1 MNYANFGETITAVHA
16 REKKYHVRQELQDTM
31 ESILNEGF
39 QEVFE
44 EQESENPE
52 PSYFDAEVQAIM
64 RESLDATLKVRDYS
78 LCKQDPVKEVWSMI
92 LLTTFL
98 LDC

>member
-1 MNYANFGETITAVHA
+1 MNYANFGETITGVHA
-16 REKKYHVRQELQDTM
+16 REKKYHVRQELQDAM

-44 EQESENPE
+44 EQEYENPE

-78 LCKQDPVKEVWSMI
+78 LSKQDPVKEV
-92 LLTTFL
+92 
-98 LDC
+98 

>member
-1 MNYANFGETITAVHA
+1 MNYANFGENIDGMKA
-16 REKKYHVRQELQDTM
+16 REKKYHARQELQDAM

-44 EQESENPE
+44 EQESEKPE
-52 PSYFDAEVQAIM
+52 PAYFDAEVQAIL

-78 LCKQDPVKEVWSMI
+78 LSNQDPIKKVSAFI
-92 LLTTFL
+92 
-98 LDC
+98 